1 MRTGWEEEALQ
12 KEQFWYETG
21 CSFFYEGKRL
31 KSCGNKAMM
40 ERKTGLIRIPEER
53 EELLM
58 RMISGI
64 LALILALTMAAAPCA
79 AETAVAD
86 VPVVLLRVAEY
97 GDIYVELYPDI
108 APVTV
113 SNFLKLVD
121 NGFYNGLTFHRI
133 ISGFMAQ
140 GGCPLGNGTGG
151 SGENIKGEFSA
162 NGVENAL
169 KHERGVLSMAR
180 SSDPDSASSQFFI
193 MHADATHLDG
203 NYAAFGRV
211 IAGMDTVDA
220 MCLNAYVTDSNGT
233 VPKEDQPVIT
243 EAIRADRQEAE
254 AAAALESK
262 NGTPGGRFD
271 DPATGL
277 SFPMPEGWSL
287 REKDYGT
294 YLFTD
299 GTAILSVSTV
309 DVWARMGKNTR
320 EQYISKGLGRE
331 KLTTEAFDR
340 SAFASAMGTEPEK
353 MTEET
358 VNGIHWFASSAD
370 KNGEKMQYRAGA
382 VMGTVI
388 ILVASEGAAEQAMDI
403 ILTTLSVE

>member
-1 MRTGWEEEALQ
+1 MRL
-12 KEQFWYETG
+12 
-21 CSFFYEGKRL
+21 
-31 KSCGNKAMM
+31 
-40 ERKTGLIRIPEER
+40 
-53 EELLM
+53 
-58 RMISGI
+58 ISGI
-64 LALILALTMAAAPCA
+64 LTLILALTLAAAPCA
-79 AETAVAD
+79 AETAGAD
-86 VPVVLLRVAEY
+86 SPVVLLRVAEY
-97 GDIYVELYPDI
+97 GDIYVELYPDV

-233 VPKEDQPVIT
+233 VPKEDQPVIA
-243 EAIRADRQEAE
+243 EAVRVSREEAE
-254 AAAALESK
+254 SAAAMESK
-262 NGTPGGRFD
+262 NGTSGGRFD

-277 SFPMPEGWSL
+277 SFPMPEGWFL
-287 REKDYGT
+287 REKAYGT
-294 YLFTD
+294 YFFTD
-299 GTAILSVSTV
+299 GTAILSISTV
-309 DVWARMGKNTR
+309 NVWANMGKNTR
-320 EQYISKGLGRE
+320 EQYISNGFGRE

-340 SAFASAMGTEPEK
+340 SAVANAMGAEQEK
-353 MTEET
+353 MAEKT
-358 VNGIHWFASSAD
+358 VNGILWYASSAE
-370 KNGEKMQYRAGA
+370 KNGEQMQYRAGA
-382 VMGTVI
+382 VKGTVI
-388 ILVASEGAAEQAMDI
+388 VLAASEGAAEQAMEM
-403 ILTTLSVE
+403 ILTSLTVE